1 MKLPRM
7 EFLVLITVISTWLSL
22 SVYSAILLFQNSKN
36 DLPKPDY
43 NVGTPAYDLSM
54 LTDSKEMYIQH
65 NQYVSVIG
73 VDVMNLWLQNATNK
87 RIISIVAFDRGI
99 QGTTSSF
106 LIVYSY
112 Y

>member
-1 MKLPRM
+1 MKLFPKL
-7 EFLVLITVISTWLSL
+7 FVSVGLLSWLSFA
-22 SVYSAILLFQNSKN
+22 VYGIILLAANSKSKSS
-36 DLPKPDY
+36 LPKPDY
-43 NVGTPAYDLSM
+43 NVGTPAYDLSV
-54 LTDSKEMYIQH
+54 LTNGKEMYIEH

-87 RIISIVAFDRGI
+87 RIISIVAFDRGV

>member
-1 MKLPRM
+1 MKINSQMLIALILWL
-7 EFLVLITVISTWLSL
+7 FTAVLGLIAIFNCISKSE
-22 SVYSAILLFQNSKN
+22 IG
-36 DLPKPDY
+36 KPNPNY
-43 NVGTPAYDLSM
+43 NIGTPAYDLSM
-54 LTDSKEMYIQH
+54 LTDSKEMYIEH

>member
-1 MKLPRM
+1 MNLSPKLVVSM
-7 EFLVLITVISTWLSL
+7 GLLSWFSL
-22 SVYSAILLFQNSKN
+22 SVYAMILLAANSNSKSN
-36 DLPKPDY
+36 LTKPDY
-43 NVGTPAYDLSM
+43 NGGTPAYDLSV
-54 LTDSKEMYIQH
+54 LTNGKEMYIEH
-65 NQYVSVIG
+65 TQYVSIIG

-87 RIISIVAFDRGI
+87 RIISIVAFDRGV

>member
-1 MKLPRM
+1 MNLSTKFVPI
-7 EFLVLITVISTWLSL
+7 ITIPICLTIIVCT
-22 SVYSAILLFQNSKN
+22 ILLVRHPKN
-36 DLPKPDY
+36 YSPKPDY
-43 NVGTPAYDLSM
+43 NIGTPAYDLSV
-54 LTDSKEMYIQH
+54 LTDGKEMYIEH

-73 VDVMNLWLQNATNK
+73 VDVMNLWLQNATDK